1 MRWSFSA
8 ALVAT
13 LLFSPSVG
21 HAGNGLAAIAIGSP
35 ATGLAGANQASQDD
49 AFSVFANPA
58 ALTNVK
64 FPRFDVEQAVAYAP
78 RFQHSDP
85 LNAGRDTGKPWQPFV
100 GIGGARPAFDGR
112 GTIAIGFAGIGG
124 SGAFFED
131 LASGLGTRGRLRAGF
146 GIFRLAPGV
155 AYEVAP
161 GVSLGISAGMNFA
174 RLDQEIFFDTSTALG
189 GGANFFGSKLKGAT
203 AIAPGGRV
211 GATWAVTPAFVAGLA
226 YTPKMA
232 LDFKGGELISNQAA
246 SNFGKV
252 QYRSAEAR
260 GTALPE
266 EYSFSWTYKPAAD
279 WAISNR
285 IAWLRW
291 SRAIGRTYS
300 FASNPSGATNTPVLS
315 ESLTQNW
322 RDQLVLAFGV
332 EHTVAESTK
341 LRAGYNYGR
350 NPIPKMVT
358 SPLNNAINE
367 HHITL
372 GIGFQYSPGF
382 LVDAAFAYL
391 PRKTVDYTN
400 PFIGIGQG
408 ARLKV
413 EQLQFGVQTSMTW

>member
-1 MRWSFSA
+1 MRGIPSA
-8 ALVAT
+8 FVASAL
-13 LLFSPSVG
+13 LLSPSLAL
-21 HAGNGLAAIAIGSP
+21 AGNGLAAIAIGSP
-35 ATGLAGANQASQDD
+35 ATGLAGSNHASQED

-58 ALTNVK
+58 ALVNVK
-64 FPRFDVEQAVAYAP
+64 FPRFDVEQAIAYAP

-85 LNAGRDTGKPWQPFV
+85 LNSGRDTGRPWQPFV

-112 GTIAIGFAGIGG
+112 GTIAIGLAGIGG

-146 GIFRLAPGV
+146 AIFRLAPGV

-161 GVSLGISAGMNFA
+161 GVSLGISAGINFA
-174 RLDQEIFFDTSTALG
+174 RLDQEIFFDTSASAG
-189 GGANFFGSKLKGAT
+189 SANFFGSKLKGAI
-203 AIAPGGRV
+203 AVAPGGRV
-211 GATWAVTPAFVAGLA
+211 GATWAVTPAFVAGVS

-232 LDFKGGELISNQAA
+232 LDFKGGELISNQAV
-246 SNFGKV
+246 SGFGKV
-252 QYRSAEAR
+252 QYNSAEAR
-260 GTALPE
+260 GQALPE
-266 EYSFSWTYKPAAD
+266 EYGFSWTYKPAAD

-300 FASNPSGATNTPVLS
+300 FAKDPVGSTNSPVLS
-315 ESLTQNW
+315 ESLAQNW
-322 RDQLVLAFGV
+322 RDQLVLAVGV
-332 EHTVAESTK
+332 EHKIAENTR

-372 GIGFQYSPGF
+372 GVGFQYRPGF

-391 PRKTVDYTN
+391 PRKTVDYNN
-400 PFIGIGQG
+400 PYIGIGPG